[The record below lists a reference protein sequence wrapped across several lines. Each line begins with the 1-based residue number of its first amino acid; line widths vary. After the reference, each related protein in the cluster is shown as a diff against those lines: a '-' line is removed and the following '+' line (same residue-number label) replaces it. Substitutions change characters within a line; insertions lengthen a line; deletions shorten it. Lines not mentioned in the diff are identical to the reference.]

1 MISHPMRNT
10 KRKVAIAAYFSKV
23 IQIITWKVT
32 LCNVYNRDTSFVGL
46 TGVIYSTIS
55 AHNSDM

>member
-1 MISHPMRNT
+1 MHNT
-10 KRKVAIAAYFSKV
+10 KRKVALAAYFSKP
-23 IQIITWKVT
+23 IQIITRKVT
-32 LCNVYNRDTSFVGL
+32 LCNAYNHVTSFVGI